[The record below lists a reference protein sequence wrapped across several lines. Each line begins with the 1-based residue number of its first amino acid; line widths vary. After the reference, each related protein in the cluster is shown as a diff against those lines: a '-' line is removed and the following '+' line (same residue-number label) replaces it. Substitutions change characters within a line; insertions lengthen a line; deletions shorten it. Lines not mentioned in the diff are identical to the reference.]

1 MLQWWRRRNRA
12 RRERVAAL
20 VAEETRG
27 IVRSG
32 PFAGLRYP
40 IADAAGSALAPKL
53 IGSYEREIHG
63 FIEKAITRAPPRILN
78 IGAGEGYYA
87 VGMARRLV
95 RADVYA
101 FESDAKGRSLCES
114 LARANQVS
122 ERVHVRGTCSRADLD
137 ALTRQPALIICD
149 IEGGERELL
158 DPVSAHGLVD
168 CEIIAE
174 LHSGRGLDIAGEMR
188 ERFGETHTVTMARYE
203 GRDASEAVGL
213 NGLSRPER
221 RIALDE
227 RRRHGLE
234 WIHLVPF
241 DEFLRGEA
249 SRRHLQE

>member
-1 MLQWWRRRNRA
+1 
-12 RRERVAAL
+12 L

-87 VGMARRLV
+87 VGMARRLP

-101 FESDAKGRSLCES
+101 FETDAKGQSLIEA
-114 LARANQVS
+114 LAKANGVG
-122 ERVHVRGTCSRADLD
+122 ERVHVRGTCSPTDLD
-137 ALTRQPALIICD
+137 ELTRQPALIICD

-174 LHSGRGLDIAGEMR
+174 LHSGRGLDMAGEMR
-188 ERFGETHTVTMARYE
+188 KRSGETHTVTMAGYE
-203 GRDASEAVGL
+203 GRDTSEAAA
-213 NGLSRPER
+213 LSRLSTAER
-221 RIALDE
+221 RIAVDE

-234 WIHLVPF
+234 WIHLVPVEELF
-241 DEFLRGEA
+241 QREA
-249 SRRHLQE
+249 SLRHLQE